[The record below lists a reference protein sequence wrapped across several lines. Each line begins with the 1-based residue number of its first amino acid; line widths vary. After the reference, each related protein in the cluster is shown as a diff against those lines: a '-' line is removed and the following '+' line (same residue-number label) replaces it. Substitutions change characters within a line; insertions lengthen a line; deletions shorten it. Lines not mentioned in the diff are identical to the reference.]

1 MKAKNAPQSASWSRP
16 AEAGYDPSAARL
28 GGGPVSDVEMKV
40 FCGTANRPLGDE
52 VAAELG
58 FPLGRVTIRR
68 FEDGE
73 IYARYEESVRGVDAF
88 VIQPTC
94 PPVNENLMELLV
106 MVDALR
112 RASAG
117 RITAVMPYYGYARQ
131 DKKHAPRE
139 PITGRLVA
147 DLLESA
153 GVHRVLALDLDADQ
167 IEGFFGIPV
176 DHLRALPLFADYL
189 ATKDLSRG
197 VVVAPDDGAVKVAY
211 RLAERLRLP
220 LAVVFQ
226 RRPSPDVKYAVQVV
240 GDVEDR
246 VPILIDRIVST
257 AGTIGSALDVLRE
270 HGARP
275 EVYVCATHAVLA
287 GSAVE
292 TLRRDDIR
300 EIAVTNSIPIPPEK
314 RPPNVQILSAAP
326 LLARAMRNIHLNESV
341 STLFT

>member
-1 MKAKNAPQSASWSRP
+1 
-16 AEAGYDPSAARL
+16 L
-28 GGGPVSDVEMKV
+28 GQ
-40 FCGTANRPLGDE
+40 
-52 VAAELG
+52 
-58 FPLGRVTIRR
+58 VTIRR

-73 IYARYEESVRGVDAF
+73 IYARFEESVRGDDVF

-117 RITAVMPYYGYARQ
+117 RITAVIPYYGYARQ

-147 DLLESA
+147 DLLQSA
-153 GVHRVLALDLDADQ
+153 GVHRILALDLDADQ
-167 IEGFFGIPV
+167 IEGFFNIPV
-176 DHLRALPLFADYL
+176 DHLRALPLFAEYL
-189 ATKDLSRG
+189 QEKALPPA
-197 VVVAPDDGAVKVAY
+197 VVVAPDDGAVKIAY

-220 LAVVFQ
+220 LSVVFQ
-226 RRPSPDVKYAVQVV
+226 RRLGPEAKQTVQVV
-240 GDVEDR
+240 GEVEGR
-246 VPILIDRIVST
+246 IPILIDRILST
-257 AGTIGSALDVLRE
+257 GGTIASALDALIG

-275 EVYVCATHAVLA
+275 EAYVCATHAVLA
-287 GSAVE
+287 GPVAK
-292 TLRRDDIR
+292 TLDRDDVQ
-300 EIAVTNSIPIPPEK
+300 EFAFTNSIPIPPEM
-314 RPPNVQILSAAP
+314 RTDRIRILSAAP

>member
-1 MKAKNAPQSASWSRP
+1 VKSAQPSAFWSRP
-16 AEAGYDPSAARL
+16 ARSGLERAASQPSDDPLSA
-28 GGGPVSDVEMKV
+28 VEMKV
-40 FCGTANRPLGDE
+40 FCGTANRPLGEE

-73 IYARYEESVRGVDAF
+73 IYARFEESVRGVDAF

-153 GVHRVLALDLDADQ
+153 GVNRVLALDLDADQ
-167 IEGFFGIPV
+167 IEGFFNIPV
-176 DHLRALPLFADYL
+176 DHLRALSLFADYL
-189 ATKDLSRG
+189 AARELSRA

-211 RLAERLRLP
+211 QLAERLHLP

-226 RRPSPDVKYAVQVV
+226 RRLSPDIKHAVQVV

-246 VPILIDRIVST
+246 VPILVDRIVST
-257 AGTIGSALDVLRE
+257 AGTVSSALEVLVQ
-270 HGARP
+270 HGARADA
-275 EVYVCATHAVLA
+275 YVCATHAVLVGGA
-287 GSAVE
+287 IDALG
-292 TLRRDDIR
+292 RDDVR
-300 EIAVTNSIPIPPEK
+300 EVVFTNSIPIPAQK
-314 RPPNVQILSAAP
+314 RLAKMHILSAAP

>member
-1 MKAKNAPQSASWSRP
+1 
-16 AEAGYDPSAARL
+16 L
-28 GGGPVSDVEMKV
+28 GL
-40 FCGTANRPLGDE
+40 T
-52 VAAELG
+52 
-58 FPLGRVTIRR
+58 LGRVTIKR

-73 IYARYEESVRGVDAF
+73 IYARFEESVRGLDTF

-94 PPVNENLMELLV
+94 PPVNENLVELLV

-147 DLLESA
+147 DLLQSA
-153 GVHRVLALDLDADQ
+153 GVHRILALDLDADQ
-167 IEGFFGIPV
+167 IEGFFSIPV

-189 ATKDLSRG
+189 QDKRLGPA
-197 VVVAPDDGAVKVAY
+197 VVVAPDDGAVKVAH
-211 RLAERLRLP
+211 RLSERLRLP

-226 RRPSPDVKYAVQVV
+226 RRATSGAKHSVQVV
-240 GDVEDR
+240 GDVEGR

-257 AGTIGSALDVLRE
+257 GVTIGSALDALIQ

-275 EVYVCATHAVLA
+275 EAFVCATHAVLVGA
-287 GSAVE
+287 IAS
-292 TLRRDDIR
+292 TLARSDIQ
-300 EIAVTNSIPIPPEK
+300 EFAFTNSIPIAREVETDK
-314 RPPNVQILSAAP
+314 IRILSAAP
-326 LLARAMRNIHLNESV
+326 MIAQAIRSIHLNESV

>member
-1 MKAKNAPQSASWSRP
+1 
-16 AEAGYDPSAARL
+16 
-28 GGGPVSDVEMKV
+28 MKV
-40 FCGTANRPLGDE
+40 FSGTANPALGEE
-52 VAAELG
+52 VTAELG
-58 FPLGRVTIRR
+58 MSLGRATIQR

-73 IYARYEESVRGVDAF
+73 IYARFEESVRGADTF
-88 VIQPTC
+88 IIQPTC

-147 DLLESA
+147 DLLQSA

-167 IEGFFGIPV
+167 IEGFFNIPV

-189 ATKDLSRG
+189 AAKNLARG

-211 RLAERLRLP
+211 RLAARLQLP

-226 RRPSPDVKYAVQVV
+226 RRPALDVKESVEVV
-240 GDVEDR
+240 GEVEDR

-257 AGTIGSALDVLRE
+257 GGTIVSALDALLR

-275 EVYVCATHAVLA
+275 EAYVCATHAVLA
-287 GSAVE
+287 GPISHA
-292 TLRRDDIR
+292 LARDDIR
-300 EIAVTNSIPIPPEK
+300 ELAFTNSIPIPPEK
-314 RPPNVQILSAAP
+314 RMEKMRILSAAP
-326 LLARAMRNIHLNESV
+326 LLARAMRNIHLDESV

>member
-1 MKAKNAPQSASWSRP
+1 M
-16 AEAGYDPSAARL
+16 
-28 GGGPVSDVEMKV
+28 
-40 FCGTANRPLGDE
+40 
-52 VAAELG
+52 
-58 FPLGRVTIRR
+58 PLGRVTIQR

-73 IYARYEESVRGVDAF
+73 IYARFEESVRGKDTF

-117 RITAVMPYYGYARQ
+117 RITAVIPYYGYARQ

-147 DLLESA
+147 DLLQSA
-153 GVHRVLALDLDADQ
+153 GVHRILALDLDADQ
-167 IEGFFGIPV
+167 IEGFFNIPV
-176 DHLRALPLFADYL
+176 DHLRALPLFAEYL
-189 ATKDLSRG
+189 QQKDLASA
-197 VVVAPDDGAVKVAY
+197 VVVAPDDGAVKIAY

-226 RRPSPDVKYAVQVV
+226 RRLAADVKQSVQVV
-240 GDVEDR
+240 GEVEGR
-246 VPILIDRIVST
+246 IPILIDRILST
-257 AGTIGSALDVLRE
+257 GGTIASALDAMVR

-275 EVYVCATHAVLA
+275 EAYVCATHAVLA
-287 GSAVE
+287 GPVAN
-292 TLRRDDIR
+292 TLRREDVR
-300 EIAVTNSIPIPPEK
+300 EFAFTNSIPVAPEACGD
-314 RPPNVQILSAAP
+314 RIRILSAAP

>member
-1 MKAKNAPQSASWSRP
+1 
-16 AEAGYDPSAARL
+16 
-28 GGGPVSDVEMKV
+28 MKV
-40 FCGTANRPLGDE
+40 FCGTANRPLGED

-73 IYARYEESVRGVDAF
+73 IYARFEESVRGADAF

-147 DLLESA
+147 DLLQSA
-153 GVHRVLALDLDADQ
+153 GVNRVLALDLDADQ
-167 IEGFFGIPV
+167 IEGFFDIPV
-176 DHLRALPLFADYL
+176 DHLRALPLFAEYL
-189 ATKDLSRG
+189 AAKELARA

-211 RLAERLRLP
+211 RLAERLQLP

-226 RRPSPDVKYAVQVV
+226 RRLSAGLKHAVQVV

-246 VPILIDRIVST
+246 VPILVDRIVST
-257 AGTIGSALDVLRE
+257 AGTVCAALDVLRE

-275 EVYVCATHAVLA
+275 EAYVCATHAVLT
-287 GSAVE
+287 GGAVPA
-292 TLRRDDIR
+292 LARSDIR
-300 EIAVTNSIPIPPEK
+300 EIAFTNSVPIPPEK
-314 RPPNVQILSAAP
+314 RLAKARVLSAAP

>member
-1 MKAKNAPQSASWSRP
+1 MGQ
-16 AEAGYDPSAARL
+16 
-28 GGGPVSDVEMKV
+28 
-40 FCGTANRPLGDE
+40 
-52 VAAELG
+52 
-58 FPLGRVTIRR
+58 VTIRR

-73 IYARYEESVRGVDAF
+73 IYARFEESVRGDDVF

-117 RITAVMPYYGYARQ
+117 RITAVIPYYGYARQ

-147 DLLESA
+147 DLLQSA
-153 GVHRVLALDLDADQ
+153 GVHRILALDLDADQ
-167 IEGFFGIPV
+167 IEGFFNIPV
-176 DHLRALPLFADYL
+176 DHLRALPLFAEYL
-189 ATKDLSRG
+189 QEKALPPA
-197 VVVAPDDGAVKVAY
+197 VVVAPDDGAVKIAY

-220 LAVVFQ
+220 LSVVFQ
-226 RRPSPDVKYAVQVV
+226 RRLGPDAKQTVQVV
-240 GDVEDR
+240 GEVEGR
-246 VPILIDRIVST
+246 IPILIDRILST
-257 AGTIGSALDVLRE
+257 GGTIASALDALIG

-275 EVYVCATHAVLA
+275 EAYVCATHAVLA
-287 GSAVE
+287 GPVAK
-292 TLRRDDIR
+292 TLDRDDVQ
-300 EIAVTNSIPIPPEK
+300 EFAFTNSIPIPPEM
-314 RPPNVQILSAAP
+314 RTDRIRILSAAP

>member
-1 MKAKNAPQSASWSRP
+1 
-16 AEAGYDPSAARL
+16 
-28 GGGPVSDVEMKV
+28 MKV
-40 FCGTANRPLGDE
+40 FCGTANRPLGQE
-52 VAAELG
+52 VADELS
-58 FPLGRVTIRR
+58 FALGHVTIRR

-73 IYARYEESVRGVDAF
+73 IYARFEESVRGEDVF

-117 RITAVMPYYGYARQ
+117 RITAVIPYYGYARQ

-147 DLLESA
+147 DLLQSA
-153 GVHRVLALDLDADQ
+153 GVHRILALDLDADQ
-167 IEGFFGIPV
+167 IEGFFNIPV
-176 DHLRALPLFADYL
+176 DHLRALPLFAEYL
-189 ATKDLSRG
+189 QEKALPPA
-197 VVVAPDDGAVKVAY
+197 VVVAPDDGAVKIAY

-220 LAVVFQ
+220 LSVVFQ
-226 RRPSPDVKYAVQVV
+226 RRLGPDAKQTVQVV
-240 GDVEDR
+240 GEVEGR
-246 VPILIDRIVST
+246 IPILIDRILST
-257 AGTIGSALDVLRE
+257 GGTIASALDALIG

-275 EVYVCATHAVLA
+275 EAYVCATHAVLA
-287 GSAVE
+287 GPVAK
-292 TLRRDDIR
+292 TLDRDDVQ
-300 EIAVTNSIPIPPEK
+300 EFAFTNSIPIPPEL
-314 RPPNVQILSAAP
+314 RTDRIRILSAAP

>member
-1 MKAKNAPQSASWSRP
+1 M
-16 AEAGYDPSAARL
+16 
-28 GGGPVSDVEMKV
+28 
-40 FCGTANRPLGDE
+40 
-52 VAAELG
+52 
-58 FPLGRVTIRR
+58 PLGRVTIQR

-73 IYARYEESVRGVDAF
+73 IYARFEESVRGNDTF
-88 VIQPTC
+88 IIQPTC

-153 GVHRVLALDLDADQ
+153 GVHRILALDLDADQ
-167 IEGFFGIPV
+167 IEGFFNIPV
-176 DHLRALPLFADYL
+176 DHLRALPLFAEYL
-189 ATKDLSRG
+189 RDKALAPA
-197 VVVAPDDGAVKVAY
+197 VVVAPDDGAVKIAY
-211 RLAERLRLP
+211 RLSERLQLP

-226 RRPSPDVKYAVQVV
+226 RRWAPDATRSVQVV

-246 VPILIDRIVST
+246 IPIIIDRIVST
-257 AGTIGSALDVLRE
+257 GGTVSSALDAILQRS
-270 HGARP
+270 ARP
-275 EVYVCATHAVLA
+275 EAYVCATHAVLA
-287 GSAVE
+287 GPVAR
-292 TLRRDDIR
+292 TLQRADIR
-300 EIAVTNSIPIPPEK
+300 EFAFTDSIPIAPELRLEK
-314 RPPNVQILSAAP
+314 IQILSAAP
-326 LLARAMRNIHLNESV
+326 LLARAMRSIHLNESV